1 MSGFEAGNVYSLL
14 MLFPFALVLGTAIL
28 FIFLAAHW
36 ARKRSKNLS
45 LVSTDDSFIG
55 LTKTGFSPSIFDQPS
70 RWLAIRSSDPRLVQA
85 ALGLHS
91 TAPCS
96 WEEGLHEAREH
107 KMFVSPSIGGWVVVL
122 GSALPDPADD
132 VDACFHF
139 LRELSRKVGQVQFF
153 SANRVVYHHAWA
165 LADQGN
171 IFRAYAWAGET
182 LWNQGPVTAAEREL
196 RFQCFGYGTD
206 RSVFVHRDPLMANT
220 EKVFRLAARWS
231 IDPMALR
238 EVSAND
244 RQGIVG
250 SFSQSKLH

>member
-1 MSGFEAGNVYSLL
+1 MYSLL

-36 ARKRSKNLS
+36 SRKRSRKLS
-45 LVSTDDSFIG
+45 QLAGEHF
-55 LTKTGFSPSIFDQPS
+55 LTAPAKTGFSPSIFEQPS
-70 RWLAIRSSDPRLVQA
+70 RWLAIRSNDSRLIQA

-91 TAPCS
+91 TTPCS
-96 WEEGLHEAREH
+96 WEDGLQEAREH
-107 KMFVSPSIGGWVVVL
+107 KMFVSPSIEGWVVVV
-122 GSALPDPADD
+122 GSAMPDPADD

-153 SANRVVYHHAWA
+153 SANRVLYHHAWA

-196 RFQCFGYGTD
+196 RIQLFAYGTE
-206 RSVFVHRDPLMANT
+206 RSAFLNRDPLLSNS

-231 IDPMALR
+231 VDPLALR

-244 RQGIVG
+244 QPGIVG